1 MAVVLVTGRMTAV
14 VVWASCSKEIR
25 HTICYDEI
33 FLGKNLILSGGRANY
48 CILVLNYE
56 IDLSSSDF
64 KLRLLT
70 L

>member
-1 MAVVLVTGRMTAV
+1 MAAVLLMGRMTAV

-25 HTICYDEI
+25 QTICYDEF
-33 FLGKNLILSGGRANY
+33 FLVKPNSSGGRANY

-56 IDLSSSDF
+56 IDLGSRDF